1 MKRKIINN
9 SPVIISIAAI
19 SCITLILGKVTND
32 VTTVLLFSTYR
43 SSLLDPF
50 TYVRMICHIFGHADI
65 NHLSGNMM
73 LILLLGPLL
82 EENYGSKLII
92 YITLLTAILCSLANF
107 IFFPETLL
115 MGASGVAFSFIVLSS
130 ITSNREGNSI
140 PLTFIIVVI
149 LFIGKEIIDGLFTAD
164 NISHL
169 SHIIGGFLGG
179 VIGNGINR
187 PHSKISKGFHKFDKT
202 VDSFTK
208 QEKLKGENGDD
219 FTERFY
225 KETKKEK

>member
-1 MKRKIINN
+1 MKRKIVNN

-19 SCITLILGKVTND
+19 SCIALVLGKVTND
-32 VTTVLLFSTYR
+32 VTTILIFSTYR
-43 SSLLDPF
+43 SSLLDPL
-50 TYVRMICHIFGHADI
+50 TYVRMICHIFGHADL

-82 EENYGSKLII
+82 EEKYGSKLII
-92 YITLLTAILCSLANF
+92 YITILTAIICSIANY

-115 MGASGVAFSFIVLSS
+115 MGASGVAFAFIVLSS
-130 ITSNREGNSI
+130 ITSNKEGNSI

-179 VIGNGINR
+179 MIGNGINR
-187 PHSKISKGFHKFDKT
+187 PYSKISKNFHKFDKT
-202 VDSFTK
+202 VDSLTSQK
-208 QEKLKGENGDD
+208 KSKIENGDD
-219 FTERFY
+219 FTERFFE
-225 KETKKEK
+225 ETKNKK

>member
-9 SPVIISIAAI
+9 SPVIISITAI
-19 SCITLILGKVTND
+19 SCIALILGKVTND
-32 VTTVLLFSTYR
+32 VTTILLFSTYR
-43 SSLLDPF
+43 SSLIDPF

-82 EENYGSKLII
+82 EEKYGSKLII
-92 YITLLTAILCSLANF
+92 YITLLTAIICSIANS
-107 IFFPETLL
+107 IFFPEDLL
-115 MGASGVAFSFIVLSS
+115 MGASGVAFAFIVLSS
-130 ITSNREGNSI
+130 ITSNKEGNTI

-149 LFIGKEIIDGLFTAD
+149 LFVGKEIIDGLFTAD

-179 VIGNGINR
+179 IIGNGINK
-187 PHSKISKGFHKFDKT
+187 PHSKIHKGFNKFDKT
-202 VDSFTK
+202 VNSFAKT
-208 QEKLKGENGDD
+208 KGENGDD

-225 KETKKEK
+225 EETKDEK